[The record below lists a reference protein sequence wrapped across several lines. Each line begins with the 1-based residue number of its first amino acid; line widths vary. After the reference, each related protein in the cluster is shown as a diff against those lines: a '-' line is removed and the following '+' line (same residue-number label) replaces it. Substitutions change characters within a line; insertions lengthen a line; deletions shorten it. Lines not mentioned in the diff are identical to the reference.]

1 MTKKDSDLLPQ
12 PTSTRYY
19 ILNGVPENTLIIKE
33 ECFDRTAKETTP
45 TKSSEKKIMF
55 ALGIIATLIVLSV
68 FQLYRSLE
76 VIQPNPEVTKSR
88 GSSISNTEKS
98 STAIPRKE
106 FNSLESH

>member
-1 MTKKDSDLLPQ
+1 MTNKDSDLLPQ
-12 PTSTRYY
+12 TQSTRYY
-19 ILNGVPENTLIIKE
+19 ILNGVPENTLIIKAE
-33 ECFDRTAKETTP
+33 YFDKTAEETTP

-55 ALGIIATLIVLSV
+55 ALGIIATLTVLSV

-88 GSSISNTEKS
+88 GSSISDTEKS
-98 STAIPRKE
+98 SAIPGKQ